1 MKTANFASLD
11 PTHMARGVRGLRG
24 ASQADREIWAE
35 ARADWEGFALNAAA
49 AYARATGEHTTRGT
63 IRPPEGPTDVE
74 RTVKGRRVQSFFREA
89 VLAAYDKRCAVT
101 GLDVPSLLNASHIIP
116 WHADA
121 TRRADPANGV
131 ALNALHDRAF
141 DRGLITFDDSLR
153 VVVSSRLK
161 RVKVSDWGET
171 ALLGTEGWALRP
183 PERFLPD
190 PEALRHHREVVFVP

>member
-1 MKTANFASLD
+1 M
-11 PTHMARGVRGLRG
+11 
-24 ASQADREIWAE
+24 
-35 ARADWEGFALNAAA
+35 
-49 AYARATGEHTTRGT
+49 
-63 IRPPEGPTDVE
+63 E